1 MFWNLRSF
9 VFPKLCDYEIE
20 SELFW
25 FIEGKSLKI
34 LIWFEYLIKTW
45 IDNKAIDNTSST
57 SFLKTSKK
65 ETLPECPESGLPL
78 CLTST
83 KIVGRGEHL
92 KKLRHANLQSLVD
105 VESSNQERIVFVS
118 EKPSQP
124 SLLEMNG
131 KLSNDEGICFAQQLF
146 SALDFLHCE
155 GFVHGQI
162 SNKLVHYDGN
172 AGTLKLSEWFV
183 NTLTDFGDFAGTNF
197 RQSIKYSAPE
207 VIISKLRDPSAIV
220 HPSDWDF

>member
-1 MFWNLRSF
+1 M
-9 VFPKLCDYEIE
+9 
-20 SELFW
+20 
-25 FIEGKSLKI
+25 
-34 LIWFEYLIKTW
+34 
-45 IDNKAIDNTSST
+45 
-57 SFLKTSKK
+57 
-65 ETLPECPESGLPL
+65 
-78 CLTST
+78 
-83 KIVGRGEHL
+83 
-92 KKLRHANLQSLVD
+92 
-105 VESSNQERIVFVS
+105 FVS

-131 KLSNDEGICFAQQLF
+131 KLSKDEGICFAQQLF
-146 SALDFLHCE
+146 SALDFLHRE
-155 GFVHGQI
+155 GLVHGQI

-220 HPSDWDF
+220 HPSDWDFSVNKKFFL